1 MTLTLQ
7 AICSSIQVE
16 AGGSNAS
23 GDANN
28 SVQPEVEG
36 VVATDE
42 GNPIDLESVKISVPD
57 SADEPPSSSSVPAT
71 STDSVEGGAEA
82 AVAEESSAPLQQSQ
96 PGEPVINNPEA
107 DAQSLRAL
115 LAENGLLELW
125 MQFQADV
132 LSAFVSKYMS
142 EFGGVEELRNMPP
155 PALSQSGERFAYGA
169 DDYPNNNNNNVD
181 DDFEFE
187 DFDNSGAFK
196 WDAFGVRNDLLA

>member
-57 SADEPPSSSSVPAT
+57 SADEPPSSSSVPVT
-71 STDSVEGGAEA
+71 ITVGVGGGAVGP
-82 AVAEESSAPLQQSQ
+82 VAEEA
-96 PGEPVINNPEA
+96 
-107 DAQSLRAL
+107 RA
-115 LAENGLLELW
+115 
-125 MQFQADV
+125 
-132 LSAFVSKYMS
+132 
-142 EFGGVEELRNMPP
+142 R
-155 PALSQSGERFAYGA
+155 
-169 DDYPNNNNNNVD
+169 
-181 DDFEFE
+181 
-187 DFDNSGAFK
+187 
-196 WDAFGVRNDLLA
+196 